1 MLKADNSVH
10 DSRLFNEAQEETGW
24 NNKKAGRDMMAM
36 FTNQQTD
43 HRGWSEPLG
52 DAWIM
57 KHQISSG
64 WDWHLAQHEAS
75 YNYDYPDH
83 GYLSEDISPMTKNI
97 GPNHYAVTGFYQGK
111 FTLTNDGMAE
121 RFDKSLDLEELLN
134 SIKYGHEIENRTDDG
149 IPE

>member
-1 MLKADNSVH
+1 
-10 DSRLFNEAQEETGW
+10 
-24 NNKKAGRDMMAM
+24 
-36 FTNQQTD
+36 
-43 HRGWSEPLG
+43 
-52 DAWIM
+52 M
-57 KHQISSG
+57 KHQISSS
-64 WDWHLAQHEAS
+64 WDWHLAQYEAS